1 MTDPK
6 DTGREK
12 RDGLVLS
19 HYESYPYPERDPA
32 DENTRLISGSPSG
45 LFELNHY
52 VFGGARDLTKPLRA
66 LVAGGG
72 TGDAAIMLAQH
83 MHDAGVPGEVVHLDL
98 SGPSQAVA
106 KARAKVRGLDSIR
119 FVTGSLLDVADVA
132 PGPWDYID
140 CCGVLHHLED
150 PDAGLRALA
159 GELAPDGGIGVMV
172 YGEYGRTGIYHM
184 QDMLRSIAPVDDMP
198 DAERVDMAKRLAN
211 DLPET
216 SWLVRNGLIRDHVG
230 GGDPGVYDLFLHSR
244 DRAYRVPEVADFV
257 DQAGLRLVTFIEPYR
272 YNPDWLVREPRVLK
286 QLRNLAPEVRAAFSE
301 QFTGNLKKHIFYA
314 VRTENPVTPP
324 EADDPDIVPHLLNQT
339 AEEAATALPPGG
351 RITVSTEGLK
361 TDMPVPPLSRAIA
374 GLCDGTH
381 TLAQIHE
388 AIQAK
393 RSDLDFEG
401 FKRQF
406 DDLYRVMNA
415 INRMVLRRP
424 PG

>member
-1 MTDPK
+1 MTGSRDK
-6 DTGREK
+6 QKQK
-12 RDGLVLS
+12 RDGLVQS
-19 HYESYPYPERDPA
+19 QYESYPYPERDPA
-32 DENTRLISGSPSG
+32 DEKTRLIAGSPSS
-45 LFELNHY
+45 LHELNHY

-83 MHDAGVPGEVVHLDL
+83 MQDAGVLGEVVHLDL

-106 KARAKVRGLDSIR
+106 KARAEVRGLESIR
-119 FVTGSLLDVADVA
+119 FVSGSLLDVADLA

-159 GELAPDGGIGVMV
+159 DQLAPDGGIGVMV

-184 QDMLRSIAPVDDMP
+184 QDMLRAVAPAGEMP
-198 DAERVDMAKRLAN
+198 DGERVEMAKRVAN
-211 DLPET
+211 DLPRT

-230 GGDPGVYDLFLHSR
+230 GGDPGVYDLFLHAR
-244 DRAYRVPEVADFV
+244 DRAYRVPEVVDFTA
-257 DQAGLRLVTFIEPYR
+257 QAGLRLVTFIEPYR
-272 YNPDWLVREPRVLK
+272 YDPDWLVHDPRVLK
-286 QLRNLAPEVRAAFSE
+286 QLRDLDPLARAAFAE
-301 QFTGNLKKHIFYA
+301 LFAGNLKKHIFYA
-314 VRTENPVTPP
+314 VREANPVAPP
-324 EADDPDIVPHLLNQT
+324 DTNDPATIPHLLNQT

-351 RITVSTEGLK
+351 RITVSTEGLE

-374 GLCDGTH
+374 GLCDGTRS
-381 TLAQIHE
+381 LAEIHAE
-388 AIQAK
+388 IQAK
-393 RSDLDFEG
+393 RSELDYDA

-406 DDLYRVMNA
+406 DELYRVMNA

-424 PG
+424 S